1 MPSRISSAIRK
12 PSFPAGRKKRVTVS
26 EGSRA
31 RAAAGIVFQ
40 IFFVYRFKI
49 LATIAYVL
57 MGWLA
62 VFAVKPLLDALPAG
76 GFAWI
81 LAGGIVYTVGAL
93 FYLIKSLPYN
103 HAIWHLFVLGGSTC
117 HYVAVLLYVVP
128 ATV

>member
-1 MPSRISSAIRK
+1 
-12 PSFPAGRKKRVTVS
+12 
-26 EGSRA
+26 
-31 RAAAGIVFQ
+31 
-40 IFFVYRFKI
+40 
-49 LATIAYVL
+49 

-76 GFAWI
+76 GFAWL

-93 FYLIKSLPYN
+93 FYLIKKLPYN

-128 ATV
+128 ATA